1 MKVNPEKSYQVKLAR
16 PVKLGAFTYKPLNE
30 IDMAG
35 KVLAAIIEQDGE
47 DAIDYAR
54 PL

>member
-1 MKVNPEKSYQVKLAR
+1 MIVEQEKTYQVKLAR
-16 PVKLGAFTYKPLNE
+16 PVKQGAFTYKPLNE
-30 IDMAG
+30 IEMSG